1 MNGVRVP
8 LEFCLLRQVA
18 HVPGVVRL
26 LDACD
31 ADDVF
36 VLVMERAESSQDLF
50 DFITERGALPE
61 PAARNFFRQVVEAVI
76 QCHRAGVIHRDIKV
90 ARHSFSNFFY
100 DIRRFSCCCQVSIL
114 TCCHVVSRI
123 SCQDE
128 NILVDL
134 KTHCLKVIDFG
145 SGDYLKDGV
154 YTEFDGMS
162 KKFSF

>member
-61 PAARNFFRQVVEAVI
+61 QAARNFFRQVVEAVV

-90 ARHSFSNFFY
+90 HTAL
-100 DIRRFSCCCQVSIL
+100 I
-114 TCCHVVSRI
+114 
-123 SCQDE
+123 
-128 NILVDL
+128 
-134 KTHCLKVIDFG
+134 
-145 SGDYLKDGV
+145 
-154 YTEFDGMS
+154 
-162 KKFSF
+162 

>member
-1 MNGVRVP
+1 
-8 LEFCLLRQVA
+8 VA

-61 PAARNFFRQVVEAVI
+61 QAARNFFRQVVEAVI

-90 ARHSFSNFFY
+90 CGAHYFQRIFIFL
-100 DIRRFSCCCQVSIL
+100 DPKRR
-114 TCCHVVSRI
+114 R
-123 SCQDE
+123 
-128 NILVDL
+128 
-134 KTHCLKVIDFG
+134 KMK
-145 SGDYLKDGV
+145 
-154 YTEFDGMS
+154 
-162 KKFSF
+162 

>member
-1 MNGVRVP
+1 MKVNGVRVP

-61 PAARNFFRQVVEAVI
+61 PAARNFFRQVVDAVM

-90 ARHSFSNFFY
+90 RPS
-100 DIRRFSCCCQVSIL
+100 DILWRLVSC
-114 TCCHVVSRI
+114 
-123 SCQDE
+123 
-128 NILVDL
+128 
-134 KTHCLKVIDFG
+134 
-145 SGDYLKDGV
+145 
-154 YTEFDGMS
+154 
-162 KKFSF
+162 

>member
-1 MNGVRVP
+1 M
-8 LEFCLLRQVA
+8 A

-61 PAARNFFRQVVEAVI
+61 QAARNFFRQVVEAVV

-90 ARHSFSNFFY
+90 KIKIQTFFFSIFLFFFY
-100 DIRRFSCCCQVSIL
+100 
-114 TCCHVVSRI
+114 
-123 SCQDE
+123 
-128 NILVDL
+128 L
-134 KTHCLKVIDFG
+134 KLL
-145 SGDYLKDGV
+145 Y
-154 YTEFDGMS
+154 
-162 KKFSF
+162 